1 MTEILC
7 TLRLSTRKERI
18 LFHLKTKCLA
28 LLLCGAVLLSCLAPA
43 FAAEADGGV
52 EPPSQTDQSDE
63 PIESEPIESE
73 LSTEEPAQTE
83 ETEEPPT
90 ESESA
95 DPAPEP
101 KQEDQADPEADS
113 APSEES

>member
-18 LFHLKTKCLA
+18 LFHLKTRCLA

-90 ESESA
+90 ESEA
-95 DPAPEP
+95 DDPAP
-101 KQEDQADPEADS
+101 DPEQVPA
-113 APSEES
+113 AEPEPST